1 PEVERFTKQI
11 AIMKNLRSEAC
22 RELRDFQN
30 DQIFHE
36 RLDFD
41 LFAFIYAQLLLRDQ
55 KDRERDALMERLEEK
70 VNALQD
76 GVAHSTAQELSDA
89 AEETIRGVAKSV
101 LIQPFRTQFDHK
113 HEVKD
118 LLKRKKE
125 FLGLVKYY
133 TRKEDIKK
141 VESYAQ
147 SQCNYVRSILRDL
160 LMQVRF
166 GGEPLGHTET
176 CYLIKRKMD
185 IDTIS
190 STLALWV
197 LVLRDFMRKRH
208 DQLAARLKSG
218 GLEESH
224 DQDNEDCAEEDMDD
238 GQVRRPAKRRRYNPR
253 PPRGDDFF
261 GIMTTWLAEQVRKYD
276 KPIGKS
282 DKWESY
288 FRELC
293 SKERDEFKDDDL
305 ELIPSNYKPVT
316 HTPRPE
322 DSARAVEDARQALEA
337 LQRA

>member
-1 PEVERFTKQI
+1 NERTAGGGGGHPRGGPSSASPEVERFTKQI

-30 DQIFHE
+30 IFHE
-36 RLDFD
+36 RLDFG

-89 AEETIRGVAKSV
+89 AE
-101 LIQPFRTQFDHK
+101 

-118 LLKRKKE
+118 LLKRRKE

-147 SQCNYVRSILRDL
+147 SQCKYVRSILRDL

-224 DQDNEDCAEEDMDD
+224 DQDNEGGQQDEGNIAGDEDREEDMDD
-238 GQVRRPAKRRRYNPR
+238 GRPAKRRRYNPR

-261 GIMTTWLAEQVRKYD
+261 GIMTTWLAEQVRKYG

-305 ELIPSNYKPVT
+305 ELIPSNYKPRI
-316 HTPRPE
+316 RPGQ
-322 DSARAVEDARQALEA
+322 SKTRVKH
-337 LQRA
+337 